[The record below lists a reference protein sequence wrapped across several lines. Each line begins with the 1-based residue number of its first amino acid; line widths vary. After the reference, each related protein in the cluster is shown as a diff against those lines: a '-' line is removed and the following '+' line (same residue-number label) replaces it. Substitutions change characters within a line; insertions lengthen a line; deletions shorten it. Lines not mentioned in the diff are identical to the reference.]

1 MSKPKSYVRLSD
13 GAMMVEVEVDK
24 HQYVNA
30 KVLQAQGR
38 NPAGRKHRVVAGC
51 ARAGHRSG
59 GHAPRLQLR
68 TTKFSVR
75 HGTVCDVLQGVPP
88 AIGRLT
94 SGTMT

>member
-1 MSKPKSYVRLSD
+1 MSKPKSYLRLSD

-51 ARAGHRSG
+51 ARAAASVWRPCS
-59 GHAPRLQLR
+59 P
-68 TTKFSVR
+68 TTTANNKVFS
-75 HGTVCDVLQGVPP
+75 
-88 AIGRLT
+88 
-94 SGTMT
+94 